1 MIGAPGAPPMGMTG
15 APVPPIGGGI
25 SPAAGPSFVREST
38 TGVPAGATST
48 PSGAPVVGAPGAAK
62 PGLADTLKDKGFGA
76 GLGQIASSLGGGK
89 GKSQLDM
96 QMTPASNF
104 DPSAASRA
112 NAAKLFAS
120 ILASRQR
127 PGMPPPPGM
136 LGG

>member
-1 MIGAPGAPPMGMTG
+1 MGMTG

-25 SPAAGPSFVREST
+25 SPAAGPAFVREST

-48 PSGAPVVGAPGAAK
+48 PSGAPVVGAPDKPK
-62 PGLADTLKDKGFGA
+62 PGLADTLKDKGFGE
-76 GLGQIASSLGGGK
+76 GLGKLASSLGGGGGKK
-89 GKSQLDM
+89 GQLDL
-96 QMTPASNF
+96 QVAGPSNF

-120 ILASRQR
+120 ILANRQR